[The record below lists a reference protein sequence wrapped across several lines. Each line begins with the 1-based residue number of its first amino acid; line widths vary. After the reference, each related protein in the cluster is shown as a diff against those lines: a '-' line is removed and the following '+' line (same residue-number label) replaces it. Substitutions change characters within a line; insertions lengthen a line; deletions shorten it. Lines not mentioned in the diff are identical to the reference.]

1 MKDMFSKE
9 HYCCKINKLFIN
21 EKQCFPSSFM
31 ICQNSQ
37 LPFKQRVADGG
48 SGEGGGGCSHCK
60 WCANDITAYSKNN
73 VTFFYK
79 QKILIPPF
87 VQPFDILLFIDCF
100 TSIPLQPILGK
111 SFPFS

>member
-1 MKDMFSKE
+1 MKDMLSKE

-31 ICQNSQ
+31 IFQNSQ
-37 LPFKQRVADGG
+37 LPYKQGVANGG
-48 SGEGGGGCSHCK
+48 GREGGSHCK

-79 QKILIPPF
+79 QKIPIPF

-100 TSIPLQPILGK
+100 TSLPL
-111 SFPFS
+111 

>member
-1 MKDMFSKE
+1 MLNKE

-31 ICQNSQ
+31 IFKTLNS
-37 LPFKQRVADGG
+37 LLNRGWGMGGDGG
-48 SGEGGGGCSHCK
+48 GEWKWK

-79 QKILIPPF
+79 QKITIPSF
-87 VQPFDILLFIDCF
+87 VQPPFDILLFIDCF
-100 TSIPLQPILGK
+100 TSLPL
-111 SFPFS
+111 

>member
-1 MKDMFSKE
+1 MKDMLSKE

-31 ICQNSQ
+31 IFQNSQ
-37 LPFKQRVADGG
+37 LPFKQEVADGG
-48 SGEGGGGCSHCK
+48 GGGRGLERGGSHCK
-60 WCANDITAYSKNN
+60 WCANDITAYSKN

-79 QKILIPPF
+79 QKIPIPPF

-100 TSIPLQPILGK
+100 TPLPL
-111 SFPFS
+111 